1 MIQGIPGF
9 IDEMDHLEN
18 MKKTKIKLTPE
29 TVTKVRDFSTI
40 LAVLIAMIILTYYK
54 YELVPRDDGAYDYK
68 PYIPPQQRQ
77 WIEYLGYIQAV
88 SAFTIL
94 LGFCFN
100 NRNLVIKDGWRR
112 QVEKNQNEM
121 KADKKRIEKMRE

>member
-1 MIQGIPGF
+1 
-9 IDEMDHLEN
+9 MDHLEN

-68 PYIPPQQRQ
+68 PYIPP
-77 WIEYLGYIQAV
+77 
-88 SAFTIL
+88 
-94 LGFCFN
+94 
-100 NRNLVIKDGWRR
+100 
-112 QVEKNQNEM
+112 
-121 KADKKRIEKMRE
+121 

>member
-1 MIQGIPGF
+1 
-9 IDEMDHLEN
+9 MDHLEN

-77 WIEYLGYIQAV
+77 WIEYLGYMQAV
-88 SAFTIL
+88 SAVTIL

-100 NRNLVIKDGWRR
+100 SRNLVIKDGWRR
-112 QVEKNQNEM
+112 QVDKN
-121 KADKKRIEKMRE
+121 